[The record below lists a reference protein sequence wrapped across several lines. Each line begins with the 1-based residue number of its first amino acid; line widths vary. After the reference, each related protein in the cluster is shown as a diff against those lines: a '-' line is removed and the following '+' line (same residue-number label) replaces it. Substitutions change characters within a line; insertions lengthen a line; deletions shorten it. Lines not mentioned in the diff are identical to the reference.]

1 MNALD
6 VLKYGNNTVQRTVAG
21 LPLAQWKTPNVCGWW
36 SVRDI
41 IAHLASFELTLEEVF
56 GLFLGGGATPHLD
69 AMMGDPQR
77 FNDEQVAARQ
87 DWSAGRVMEDYDAS
101 HKRVMA
107 LAARIPRETYRQ
119 TGAIPWYGA
128 EYDLDDFLVYTFYG
142 HKREHCAQINVFR
155 DTLK

>member
-21 LPLAQWKTPNVCGWW
+21 LPLAHWETPNVCGWW
-36 SVRDI
+36 SVRHI
-41 IAHLASFELTLEEVF
+41 IAHLASFEHTLEEVL
-56 GLFLGGGATPHLD
+56 GLFLDGGATPHLD
-69 AMMGDPQR
+69 AMRTDPQR

-87 DWSAGRVMEDYDAS
+87 DWPAARVMEDYNSS

-107 LAARIPRETYRQ
+107 LGIRIPPEAFRQ

-128 EYDLDDFLVYTFYG
+128 EYDLDDYLAYTFYG

>member
-6 VLKYGNNTVQRTVAG
+6 VLKYGNNTLQRTVAG
-21 LPLAQWKTPNVCGWW
+21 VPPAQWDTPNVCGWW
-36 SVRDI
+36 SVRHI
-41 IAHLASFELTLEEVF
+41 VAHLASFELTLEEVF
-56 GLFLGGGATPHLD
+56 GLFLDGGATPYLD
-69 AMMGDPQR
+69 AMMSDPQR
-77 FNDEQVAARQ
+77 FNDEKVAARQ
-87 DWSAGRVMEDYDAS
+87 SWSASRVMEEYDAS

-107 LAARIPRETYRQ
+107 LGARIPGEVYRQ

-128 EYDLDDFLVYTFYG
+128 EYDLDDYLVYTFYG